1 MPSSK
6 LSGPS
11 AAKVDGPDFFN
22 LPSRQAGGRMKELF
36 KVAVVAFEAIAVM
49 ALIVGTVLFIGRF
62 VMQMFQG
69 TNLQEA
75 YRDFREGF
83 GRSLLLAVDLLV
95 AADIILTAALD
106 LSFESLGMLGLLVLI
121 RTFLHFLLELELT
134 GHWPWQSSREQ
145 GIRSE
150 P

>member
-1 MPSSK
+1 MTE
-6 LSGPS
+6 
-11 AAKVDGPDFFN
+11 F
-22 LPSRQAGGRMKELF
+22 F

-49 ALIVGTVLFIGRF
+49 VLIVGAVLCIGRL

-69 TNLQEA
+69 TDRHEV

-95 AADIILTAALD
+95 AADIILTVALD
-106 LSFESLGMLGLLVLI
+106 LSFESFGVLGLLVLI
-121 RTFLHFLLELELT
+121 RTFLHFTLELELT
-134 GHWPWQSSREQ
+134 GRWPWQNS
-145 GIRSE
+145 

>member
-1 MPSSK
+1 
-6 LSGPS
+6 
-11 AAKVDGPDFFN
+11 
-22 LPSRQAGGRMKELF
+22 MKELF

-49 ALIVGTVLFIGRF
+49 TLIVGTVLFIGRF
-62 VMQMFQG
+62 VMQMFKG

-95 AADIILTAALD
+95 AADIILTAALE

-121 RTFLHFLLELELT
+121 RTFLHFILELELT
-134 GHWPWQSSREQ
+134 GRWPWQRSRGQ
-145 GIRSE
+145 GACSE

>member
-11 AAKVDGPDFFN
+11 AAQVDGPDFFN

-49 ALIVGTVLFIGRF
+49 TLIVGTVLVIGRF
-62 VMQMFQG
+62 VMQTFQG

-75 YRDFREGF
+75 YRDFRE
-83 GRSLLLAVDLLV
+83 
-95 AADIILTAALD
+95 
-106 LSFESLGMLGLLVLI
+106 
-121 RTFLHFLLELELT
+121 
-134 GHWPWQSSREQ
+134 
-145 GIRSE
+145 
-150 P
+150 